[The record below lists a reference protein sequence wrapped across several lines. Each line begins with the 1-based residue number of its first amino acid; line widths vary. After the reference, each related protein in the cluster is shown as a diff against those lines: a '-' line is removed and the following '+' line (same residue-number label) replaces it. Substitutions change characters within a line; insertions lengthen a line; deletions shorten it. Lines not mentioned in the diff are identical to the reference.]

1 MRNGYE
7 WSDADTL
14 AVLQKVLSTDT
25 STCIYRLLQQDVD
38 LLYFVGYV
46 VLRYTH
52 TNPPLP
58 RVRKFT
64 ATPGVAV
71 ILSTYVTC
79 LPQGLFNF
87 FAAGLH

>member
-1 MRNGYE
+1 LRNGYE

-46 VLRYTH
+46 VFRYT
-52 TNPPLP
+52 NPYVFALRVCVTLEKETVPLF
-58 RVRKFT
+58 V
-64 ATPGVAV
+64 
-71 ILSTYVTC
+71 
-79 LPQGLFNF
+79 
-87 FAAGLH
+87 FAAGLR